1 VSYYILRRL
10 LEMLGALLAMS
21 LIVFVLSRA
30 LGDPASLMLSD
41 YATEADR
48 EAMRIEL
55 GLDRSV
61 PAQYLSFI
69 GNAIRGDLGNS
80 VAGAREPVMQII
92 MARLPA
98 SLQLA
103 AAALV
108 LSLVIGIPLGVAAA
122 ARYGTWIDTAARTLA
137 LLGQAIPVF
146 WLGIVLIFVFSVE
159 LRWLPTSGYGSVRH
173 FILPAVTM
181 ALFTVAAVTRLTRIS
196 MLDALDSEYVRLA
209 RLKGLS
215 EATVVWKHALSN
227 SLVPVLTY
235 MGAFFATM
243 VTGAVVIETVF
254 GWPGIG
260 RLAYEAIIDRNYPL
274 MQAVVLVMTSLFM
287 LANMAVDLLHAWLD
301 PRLRR

>member
-1 VSYYILRRL
+1 MRRYIVRRL
-10 LEMLGALLAMS
+10 LEMTAALLAMS
-21 LIVFVLSRA
+21 IIVFVLSRA
-30 LGDPASLMLSD
+30 LGDPVSLMLSD

-48 EAMRIEL
+48 ATMRAEL
-55 GLDRSV
+55 GLDRPLTV
-61 PAQYLSFI
+61 QYLSFI

-80 VAGAREPVMQII
+80 VAGAREPVLRII

-103 AAALV
+103 AIALG
-108 LSLVIGIPLGVAAA
+108 LSLLTGIPLGVVAAT
-122 ARYGTWIDTAARTLA
+122 RRGTWIDTAARTLA

-146 WLGIVLIFVFSVE
+146 WLGIVLIFVFSVQ
-159 LRWLPTSGYGSVRH
+159 LRWLPTSGYGSLGH
-173 FILPAVTM
+173 FVLPAITM
-181 ALFTVAAVTRLTRIS
+181 ALFTVAAVARLTRVS

-209 RLKGLS
+209 RMKGLS
-215 EATVVWKHALSN
+215 DAAVIWRHALGN

-260 RLAYEAIIDRNYPL
+260 RLAYEAIIDRDFPL
-274 MQAVVLVMTSLFM
+274 MQGVVLVMTSLFM
-287 LANMAVDLLHAWLD
+287 LANMTVDLLHAWID

>member
-1 VSYYILRRL
+1 VQAYVLRRL

-30 LGDPASLMLSD
+30 LGDPVSLMLSD

-48 EAMRIEL
+48 EAMRAEL
-55 GLDRSV
+55 GLDRPL
-61 PAQYLSFI
+61 PAQYLSFV
-69 GNAIRGDLGNS
+69 GNALRGDLGNS
-80 VAGAREPVMQII
+80 VAGAREPVVDII
-92 MARLPA
+92 MVRLPA

-103 AAALV
+103 TVALG
-108 LSLVIGIPLGVAAA
+108 LSLVIGIPLGVVAAT
-122 ARYGTWIDTAARTLA
+122 RYGTWVDTAVRALA
-137 LLGQAIPVF
+137 LVGQAIPVF

-159 LRWLPTSGYGSVRH
+159 LRWLPTSGYGSFSH
-173 FILPAVTM
+173 FVLPAVTM

-196 MLDALDSEYVRLA
+196 MLDALDSEFVRLA
-209 RLKGLS
+209 RMKGLS
-215 EATVVWKHALSN
+215 EIRVVWKHALSN
-227 SLVPVLTY
+227 SLIPVLTY

-260 RLAYEAIIDRNYPL
+260 RLAYEAIIDRDYPL

-287 LANMAVDLLHAWLD
+287 LANMTVDLLHAWLD

>member
-1 VSYYILRRL
+1 MHAYILRRL
-10 LEMLGALLAMS
+10 LEMFAALLAMS
-21 LIVFVLSRA
+21 LLVFVLSRA
-30 LGDPASLMLSD
+30 LGDPVSLMLSD

-48 EAMRIEL
+48 AAMRTEL
-55 GLDRSV
+55 GLDRPLPV
-61 PAQYLSFI
+61 QYLSFV
-69 GNAIRGDLGNS
+69 GQAVRGDLGNS

-92 MARLPA
+92 LARLPA

-103 AAALV
+103 AAALA
-108 LSLVIGIPLGVAAA
+108 LSLSIGIPLGVAAA
-122 ARYGTWIDTAARTLA
+122 TRYGTWIDTAARTLA
-137 LLGQAIPVF
+137 LVGQAIPVF
-146 WLGIVLIFVFSVE
+146 WLGIVLIFIFSVE
-159 LRWLPTSGYGSVRH
+159 LRWLPTSGYGDLSH
-173 FILPAVTM
+173 FVLPAVTM

-209 RLKGLS
+209 RMKGLAES
-215 EATVVWKHALSN
+215 TVIWKHALSN

-274 MQAVVLVMTSLFM
+274 MQGVVLVMTSLFM
-287 LANMAVDLLHAWLD
+287 LANMTVDLLHAWLD

>member
-1 VSYYILRRL
+1 MHVYIGRRL
-10 LEMLGALLAMS
+10 LEMFAALLAMS
-21 LIVFVLSRA
+21 LLVFVLSRA
-30 LGDPASLMLSD
+30 LGDPVSLMLSD

-48 EAMRIEL
+48 AAMRVEL
-55 GLDRSV
+55 GLDRPLPV
-61 PAQYLSFI
+61 QYLSFI
-69 GNAIRGDLGNS
+69 GNALRGDLGNS
-80 VAGAREPVMQII
+80 IAGAREPVMQII
-92 MARLPA
+92 AARLPA

-103 AAALV
+103 AAALA
-108 LSLVIGIPLGVAAA
+108 LSLMIGIPLGVAAA
-122 ARYGTWIDTAARTLA
+122 TRYGTWVDTCARTLA
-137 LLGQAIPVF
+137 LLGQAVPVF

-159 LRWLPTSGYGSVRH
+159 LRWLPTSGYGGFSH
-173 FILPAVTM
+173 FVLPAITM

-209 RLKGLS
+209 RMKGLS

-260 RLAYEAIIDRNYPL
+260 RLAYEAIINRDYPL

-287 LANMAVDLLHAWLD
+287 LANMTVDLLHAWLD

>member
-1 VSYYILRRL
+1 LQHYIVRRL
-10 LEMLGALLAMS
+10 LEMLSALLAMS
-21 LIVFVLSRA
+21 LIVFLLSRA
-30 LGDPASLMLSD
+30 LGDPVTLMASD

-48 EAMRIEL
+48 DAIRAEL
-55 GLDRSV
+55 GLDR
-61 PAQYLSFI
+61 PLPLQYLSFI
-69 GNAIRGDLGNS
+69 GNALRGDLGNS
-80 VAGAREPVMQII
+80 VAGAREPVLEVV

-103 AAALV
+103 AVALA

-122 ARYGTWIDTAARTLA
+122 TRYGTWLDTAARTLA
-137 LLGQAIPVF
+137 LIGQAVPVF

-159 LRWLPTSGYGSVRH
+159 LRWLPTSGYGSPAH
-173 FILPAVTM
+173 FVLPAITM

-196 MLDALDSEYVRLA
+196 MLDALDSEFVRLA
-209 RLKGLS
+209 RMKGLS
-215 EATVVWKHALSN
+215 ERRVVWKHALSN
-227 SLVPVLTY
+227 SLIPVLTY

-260 RLAYEAIIDRNYPL
+260 RLAYEAIIDRDYPL
-274 MQAVVLVMTSLFM
+274 MQGVVLVMTSLFM
-287 LANMAVDLLHAWLD
+287 LANMTVDLLHAWLD

>member
-1 VSYYILRRL
+1 VSHYIVRRL
-10 LEMLGALLAMS
+10 FEMLGALLAMS

-30 LGDPASLMLSD
+30 LGDPVSLMLSD

-55 GLDRSV
+55 GLDRSL
-61 PAQYLSFI
+61 PAQYLSFV
-69 GNAIRGDLGNS
+69 GNALKGDLGNS

-103 AAALV
+103 AAALA
-108 LSLVIGIPLGVAAA
+108 LSLIVGIPLGVASAT
-122 ARYGTWIDTAARTLA
+122 RHGT
-137 LLGQAIPVF
+137 LGQAIPVF

-159 LRWLPTSGYGSVRH
+159 LRWLPTSGYGSPGH
-173 FILPAVTM
+173 FVLPAVTM

-196 MLDALDSEYVRLA
+196 MIDALDSEYVRLA
-209 RLKGLS
+209 RMKGLS
-215 EATVVWKHALSN
+215 ETTVVWKHALSN

-287 LANMAVDLLHAWLD
+287 LANMAVDLLHTWLD